1 MAAPRPAH
9 ARGGAAQEP
18 DAAPAL
24 PPRRA
29 AHRPFRGPQPD
40 LVRHRRRRGRR
51 ARRRAALAD
60 HPLPDHGRAR
70 RAAHRLAAPG
80 TALGTPGPD
89 PHRRPHGVPAAP
101 RVRPQRRAGRVGDG
115 RGLGPGPLRPHG
127 SRRRQQGRGR
137 TPATGAARPHVRRR
151 LAGGAP
157 GGGDRAPGLVVAAVR
172 PAHVLVAGRGGCR
185 RRSRVQPAHRGG
197 RGSARHRRRRR
208 HGPAGR
214 DRPALGRG
222 RAGRCGAARRRGG
235 RIAPALRRALV
246 RLPAHPGAGRLAAG
260 AARPAHHAIAVGV
273 ARAAAGRPGERA
285 AAVAGRTRRADP
297 GPVHR
302 AAGRRKRCDRAARTA
317 RRGAPARRR
326 RPAGRSGRGHPRG
339 AGPPPARRAPPAA
352 HPGRAAGCG
361 AGGGGLARRR
371 ADRSRVAAPAP
382 GRRVARRRPLPRAR
396 PRAHR
401 PAISSPGSVACAG
414 ARSPCSATG

>member
-1 MAAPRPAH
+1 MLVVGPLKNLV
-9 ARGGAAQEP
+9 QL
-18 DAAPAL
+18 L
-24 PPRRA
+24 PFLARRA
-29 AHRPFRGPQPD
+29 AHRPFRGPHQVWFAVGGAAVVVLAGVLRWRTTRYRITDERVELHTGWLRRERRSVPRDRIRTVD
-40 LVRHRRRRGRR
+40 LT
-51 ARRRAALAD
+51 ASA
-60 HPLPDHGRAR
+60 
-70 RAAHRLAAPG
+70 AAPG
-80 TALGTPGPD
+80 
-89 PHRRPHGVPAAP
+89 
-101 RVRPQRRAGRVGDG
+101 VRPERRAGRVGDG
-115 RGLGPGPLRPHG
+115 RGLGPGPLGPHG

-137 TPATGAARPHVRRR
+137 TPATGAARPPVRRR

-157 GGGDRAPGLVVAAVR
+157 GASEIAAPGLVVAAVR
-172 PAHVLVAGRGGCR
+172 PAHVLVAGRGRRR

-208 HGPAGR
+208 HGPPGR

-222 RAGRCGAARRRGG
+222 RAGRSGAARRRGG
-235 RIAPALRRALV
+235 RIAPAVRRALV

-285 AAVAGRTRRADP
+285 AAVAGRARRADP

-302 AAGRRKRCDRAARTA
+302 AAGRRERRDRAARTA

-339 AGPPPARRAPPAA
+339 AGPPPACRAPPAA

-371 ADRSRVAAPAP
+371 AGPVSR
-382 GRRVARRRPLPRAR
+382 RCSCSRRPRGSPSTATAGSATRS
-396 PRAHR
+396 P